1 MSGISLTTVLK
12 DFQVKTLDWMVE
24 HEEKY
29 DGGMLLSDAGV
40 GKSINI
46 ISMVIKNPVPTLIVC
61 PAGIIDNWCNEVKKH
76 TNISNLKVLKYY
88 GPDRQKYSQ
97 IIGKQLI
104 YITSYSILTREF
116 NNGKFDK
123 NCLMNKIKFGRI
135 VLDEA
140 HYIRNVK
147 SNVHKTIVYLG
158 DKFNVKKWIVT
169 ATPIFNGVKDAY
181 GYFKFLQ
188 LEGID
193 TRSDWRKAI
202 SKNLQSMEL
211 LNKWFDKYG
220 IALKKTN
227 VLKFEL
233 KEKNELKIGLKFNDV
248 ENNFY
253 NALKDYSLVRMKL
266 LVKRMKKITKE
277 TDKDMKKL
285 LHSHVMTYILRL
297 KQACNSPWLILQHMN
312 RLKST
317 KSIKKA
323 TEILSYFNV
332 SKNLIEECSI
342 CYDTTANYIADPC
355 GHKCCKGC
363 WDKMQNMNIINCPT
377 CRAYVDDILPISEET
392 EVETEVETAINIQEL
407 KESTKIKYLIELVKK
422 VIAKK
427 EKIIIVSQWV
437 SMLNLI
443 RDVFKYELK
452 NVKHISLQGN
462 VNMKDRTELIKNFQE
477 NSDIEVCF
485 ISLMSSAEGINI
497 TAANHLV
504 LIDQWYNEAKMIQ
517 ISDRIHRIGQ
527 NKVANIYHLQ
537 IENTIE
543 QQIEKLVK
551 KKSKITKL
559 ILNKWTID
567 TKNYD
572 SSWLTDV
579 IKLIDR
585 PPQE

>member
-1 MSGISLTTVLK
+1 MTE
-12 DFQVKTLDWMVE
+12 QE
-24 HEEKY
+24 NKY

-46 ISMVIKNPVPTLIVC
+46 ISMVIKNPVPTLIIC

-104 YITSYSILTREF
+104 YITSYSIITREF

-123 NCLMNKIKFGRI
+123 NSLMNLINFGRI

-147 SNVHKTIVYLG
+147 STVHKSIIYLG

-202 SKNLQSMEL
+202 SKNLQSMQL

-220 IALKKTN
+220 IALKKTD

-233 KEKNELKIGLKFNDV
+233 KEKNEMKIILKFNDIDD
-248 ENNFY
+248 NFY

-297 KQACNSPWLILQHMN
+297 KQACNSQWLILGHME
-312 RLKST
+312 RLKYT
-317 KSIKKA
+317 TNIKEA
-323 TEILSYFNV
+323 TEILNYFNV

-342 CYDTTANYIADPC
+342 CYDTVANYIADPC

-363 WDKMQNMNIINCPT
+363 WDKMQNMNIINCPI
-377 CRAYVDDILPISEET
+377 CRNYVDDILPISEEIEV

-407 KESTKIKYLIELVKK
+407 KTSTKIKYLIELVKK

-497 TAANHLV
+497 TAANHL
-504 LIDQWYNEAKMIQ
+504 LLLDLWWNESKTEQMAARID
-517 ISDRIHRIGQ
+517 RIGQ

-537 IENTIE
+537 IQNSIE
-543 QQIEKLVK
+543 EKIEKLIN
-551 KKSKITKL
+551 KKSKVTKL
-559 ILNKWTID
+559 VLNKWTIKD
-567 TKNYD
+567 NSNYD
-572 SSWLTDV
+572 ASWINDV
-579 IKLIDR
+579 IQLIEKPDT
-585 PPQE
+585 EAAEN